1 MNRFAQLVVG
11 AVSLGMV
18 GLAGAPAYSAT
29 VIDYNPVTAGAGNEP
44 QDVLPAWSAD
54 ASGYWSNNGSYLDQN
69 VPAGASSS
77 YTSPKVAGTMVKG
90 VTDYTVEFRVRPVS
104 DVGSTAST
112 DWYARD
118 LVIWTD
124 DAYQYNVIIDKYST
138 GNSGTG
144 ELRYGSGSYS
154 ENLPT
159 LVSGI
164 DWSTPH
170 TIAAS
175 YTGSTG
181 KFNIFVDGVLKTT
194 IADSALQGAAASW
207 APWQDAV
214 TIGSPTTA
222 GAVVHNEWYSI
233 KVDNTALPVPEPT
246 LMGLGGLGGLM
257 MLRRR
262 RSIGR

>member
-1 MNRFAQLVVG
+1 VMNRIVNLAIG
-11 AVSLGMV
+11 AVALGVV
-18 GLAGAPAYSAT
+18 GLASTPAWSAT
-29 VIDYNPVTAGAGNEP
+29 VIEYNPVTAGAGNAP
-44 QDVLPAWSAD
+44 QNVSPAWSAD
-54 ASGYWSNNGSYLDQN
+54 KPGYWTNNGTFLYQDT
-69 VPAGASSS
+69 PAGSSSS

-90 VTDYTVEFRVRPVS
+90 STDYTVEFRVRPVT
-104 DVGSTAST
+104 DVGGTPAT
-112 DWYARD
+112 DWSARD

-124 DAYQYNVIIDKYST
+124 NVYQYNVIIDKYTT
-138 GNSGTG
+138 GSSGTG
-144 ELRYGSGSYS
+144 GLRHGGGTWS
-154 ENLPT
+154 ENLTP

-181 KFNIFVDGVLKTT
+181 NFNIFVDGVLQTT
-194 IADSALQGAAASW
+194 IADSALQGAAASY

-222 GAVVHNEWYSI
+222 GGVVQNEWYSI
-233 KVDNTALPVPEPT
+233 RVDNTAMAVPEPAI
-246 LMGLGGLGGLM
+246 LGLASLSGLM

-262 RSIGR
+262 GISR